1 MTGALKWDSM
11 VEVFD
16 SVIKVLGRA
25 GFDPPDAVAA
35 FDTVGRYAVGAAV
48 HRIREIGAMKEGRS
62 TLAELHATIATRPGE
77 LSGVRAFLAKPPIPT
92 GHEFDDRLTTVLVG
106 IALRRG
112 EDTAAILERA
122 ALATHHLDVIGDE
135 VREEPLNV

>member
-1 MTGALKWDSM
+1 
-11 VEVFD
+11 
-16 SVIKVLGRA
+16 
-25 GFDPPDAVAA
+25 
-35 FDTVGRYAVGAAV
+35 V

-77 LSGVRAFLAKPPIPT
+77 LSGVRAFLAQPPIPT

-106 IALRRG
+106 IAVRRG
-112 EDTAAILERA
+112 EDTAAVLERA

>member
-1 MTGALKWDSM
+1 MD
-11 VEVFD
+11 VVD
-16 SVIKVLGRA
+16 SVIQVLGRA

-62 TLAELHATIATRPGE
+62 TLAELARDHRHPARRALRGAR
-77 LSGVRAFLAKPPIPT
+77 LSRRAANPD

-106 IALRRG
+106 IAVRRG
-112 EDTAAILERA
+112 EDTAAVLEHA
-122 ALATHHLDVIGDE
+122 ALATHHLDLIGDE